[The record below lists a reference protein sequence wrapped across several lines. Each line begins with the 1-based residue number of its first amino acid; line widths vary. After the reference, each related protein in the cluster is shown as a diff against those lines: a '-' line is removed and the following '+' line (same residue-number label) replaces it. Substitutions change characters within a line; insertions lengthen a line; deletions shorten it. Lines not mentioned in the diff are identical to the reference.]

1 MVLMSGITSNQSE
14 SFKSVLKRL
23 QGWKEIRVDTAVLYH
38 LQVYYWN
45 EWQRG
50 LAGQYY
56 IYACMYITCCMSR
69 FRRIHAYRS
78 VYYLPSDEIDLIPTV
93 ALDDIVKS
101 VKEGI
106 NINTHAG
113 LEDLHAQC

>member
-1 MVLMSGITSNQSE
+1 
-14 SFKSVLKRL
+14 
-23 QGWKEIRVDTAVLYH
+23 
-38 LQVYYWN
+38 
-45 EWQRG
+45 
-50 LAGQYY
+50 
-56 IYACMYITCCMSR
+56 MSR

-93 ALDDIVKS
+93 ALDDIVK
-101 VKEGI
+101 EGI